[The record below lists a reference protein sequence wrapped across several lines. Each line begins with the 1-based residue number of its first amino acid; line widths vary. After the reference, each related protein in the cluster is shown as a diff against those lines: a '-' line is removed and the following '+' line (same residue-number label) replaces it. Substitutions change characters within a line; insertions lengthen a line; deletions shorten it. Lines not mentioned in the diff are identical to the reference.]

1 MTDSQSH
8 IVGTWTL
15 NLCFSKGPVSFSRQV
30 SSCLLFI
37 LLSVM
42 LTPLSFFSLN
52 PFNLLSFPFRFILLA
67 PLRLLSSI
75 YLSLLPWPLFIYPP
89 LAFPSCKM
97 PPQLTPI
104 HHPFF
109 AFFYSLSIKN
119 PSLVFSQH
127 SQIFHW
133 LPLSFSVSDLKIS
146 LMFLCFHE
154 HSPSSVHHSPHW
166 LLGAHVL
173 IQSSALDSRTL

>member
-67 PLRLLSSI
+67 PFRLLSSI
-75 YLSLLPWPLFIYPP
+75 YLSLLPWPLFICPP

-97 PPQLTPI
+97 PPNPPQFTFLFSLSFTVSLSKIPHWFSLNI
-104 HHPFF
+104 HKSFIHYLSPFPSLILKFHWCFF
-109 AFFYSLSIKN
+109 AFMSI
-119 PSLVFSQH
+119 P
-127 SQIFHW
+127 
-133 LPLSFSVSDLKIS
+133 PLQFIIHLTDYWGC
-146 LMFLCFHE
+146 MC
-154 HSPSSVHHSPHW
+154 
-166 LLGAHVL
+166 
-173 IQSSALDSRTL
+173 